1 MQRQSKTIMKDKK
14 VRLQILE
21 EDNLAE
27 PFEKAGEDN
36 LAPPTEKVGD
46 KPLSSEMVKQINNLQ
61 SEANPSS
68 PQILL
73 KTMLQVFYDSN
84 PFAKTNRVN
93 PEVEVKFGTRGIKY
107 LTRIDYDNV
116 IKKLKSS
123 GFTCTN
129 EAGNYYL
136 RIYSEFLDTNT
147 GKFKLSQS
155 IRTEITGFQAIQEFC
170 RVNDIKKLIHS
181 DGYRDSVAFVDK
193 ASVVIGERNG
203 SKIFL
208 KDVVFPDFNFS
219 VSYRNEKTIPFT
231 DKRATTIAQDWT
243 KTKKTFRYL
252 NRVTFKRD
260 DLPVKADI
268 SIVKNS
274 QKDDSGFKKAYTMT
288 EAGIFSNQETY
299 DIELEV
305 DNSRIGPG
313 TEYNTPEKIEEA
325 IRKTIKYVLSGL
337 QGTNYPIS
345 IREQKDVLR
354 SYMQMLHGKEKAGK
368 PAFPSDFIGP
378 QSYTLQMQNIVPLD
392 ENMNVPN
399 IRKNYVVTEKADG
412 DRALMYISDHGKI
425 YLLNTGMNVIF
436 TGAKTKDPIL
446 YNTLLDGE
454 LILHNKTG
462 DYINLFTAFDVYY
475 YDNQDVRA
483 FGFISVNKDKEE
495 KEDKKN
501 QYRYPILKDI
511 VKKLRPVSIV
521 NDEIS
526 PLRITAKEFYPIHF
540 TANGIFNGCS
550 YIQKKIDD
558 SLFEYN
564 TDGLI
569 FTPALFGVGADK
581 QGKAGPL
588 YKTTWDYSFK
598 WKPAEF
604 NTIDFLVTT
613 MKTNAGEDI
622 ITPIFQDGVNNENI
636 MQLNQYKTLVLNVGF
651 DERKHGFINP
661 CQDVID
667 DKLPDPSDNLDNED
681 NYQKQRFYP
690 TKPYD
695 VNAGLCKIMLQMDGN
710 GVLQMKTEEEEVFGD
725 MTIVEFRYEMTR
737 EEGWRWVPLR
747 VRYDKTSE
755 LKLSL
760 LGIGKPNYGNAY
772 HVADSNWKS
781 IHNPITIKMITTGTD
796 IPENIADEDVYYN
809 RQVKTRDTKA
819 LRDFHNLFVKK
830 KLITGASKRGDILI
844 DMACGKGGD
853 FPKWISAHLSFVF
866 GIDISKDN
874 LENRLDGACARFLVN
889 RRKFKNIPYTLFVN
903 GDCRYNIRDGS
914 AMLNDKAKAISKA
927 VFGEG
932 PREDRIGAGV
942 LRQYGKGAAGFN
954 VTSCQFA
961 IHYFS
966 QDATIFKNFMRN
978 VAECTDLNGY
988 FIGTSYDGN
997 LVFQMLKNK
1006 AYGESIEILDQ
1017 GTKIW
1022 EIRKQYTQ
1030 MVLEDDVSSLG
1041 YQIDVFQESI
1051 NKMIPEFLINYNY
1064 LNRAMENYGFR
1075 LITREEAQAMGL
1087 PEGSGLF
1094 SELYSYMNE
1103 EIKQNRSKKYDYG
1116 DAFKMTA
1123 YEKKISFLNRYFIY
1137 KKIRQVN
1144 AAKVTLE
1151 EKSILN
1157 ELEEP
1162 SVTSQKKTIKTKK
1175 TQEDQDEYE
1184 EQDKETVLSTLAAAP
1199 LLKKKATRVPK
1210 KKLVIIDE

>member
-1 MQRQSKTIMKDKK
+1 MQRSKQKK
-14 VRLQILE
+14 LQIE
-21 EDNLAE
+21 EGKKIPE
-27 PFEKAGEDN
+27 PEEQAI
-36 LAPPTEKVGD
+36 D
-46 KPLSSEMVKQINNLQ
+46 KPLSGETVQQINRLQ
-61 SEANPSS
+61 NETNPSS

-73 KTMLQVFYDSN
+73 KTMLQLFYNSN
-84 PFAKTNRVN
+84 PFVKTGSTNH
-93 PEVEVKFGTRGIKY
+93 EVEVKFGTRGIKM

-116 IKKLKSS
+116 IKKLKAS

-136 RIYSEFLDTNT
+136 RIYSEFLDKNT

-170 RVNDIKKLIHS
+170 RVNDIKKLIHN
-181 DGYRDSVAFVDK
+181 DGFRNSVGFVDK
-193 ASVVIGERNG
+193 ASVVIGEKNG

-208 KDVVFPDFNFS
+208 KDVLFPDFNFS
-219 VSYRNEKTIPFT
+219 VSYRNEKNISFL
-231 DKRATTIAQDWT
+231 DRRAESIANDWT
-243 KTKKTFRYL
+243 QTKKTFRYL

-274 QKDDSGFKKAYTMT
+274 PKDESGGFKKAYTMT
-288 EAGIFSNQETY
+288 EAGIFASQETY

-305 DNSRIGPG
+305 DNTRIGPG

-345 IREQKDVLR
+345 IKEQKDVLR
-354 SYMQMLHGKEKAGK
+354 SYMKLLHGDEEKAGK
-368 PAFPSDFIGP
+368 PAYPSDFIGP

-399 IRKNYVVTEKADG
+399 IRQQYVVTEKADG
-412 DRALMYISDHGKI
+412 DRALLYISGQGKI
-425 YLLNTGMNVIF
+425 YLLNTNMNVMF
-436 TGAKTKDPIL
+436 TGSKTEDPIL

-454 LILHNKTG
+454 LILHNKSG
-462 DYINLFTAFDVYY
+462 DFINLYTAFDVYY
-475 YDNQDVRA
+475 YDKQDIRA
-483 FGFISVNKDKEE
+483 FGLIPVNKDNEKEKEKEKE

-511 VKKLRPVSIV
+511 VKKLKPKSVI

-526 PLRITAKEFYPIHF
+526 PIRITCKEFYPLHF
-540 TANGIFNGCS
+540 TPNGIFNGCS

-569 FTPALFGVGADK
+569 FTPALLGVAADK

-613 MKTNAGEDI
+613 IKTNAGEDI
-622 ITPIFQDGVNNENI
+622 VTPVFQDGVNNES
-636 MQLNQYKTLVLNVGF
+636 MVQLNQYKTLVLNVGF

-661 CQDVID
+661 CQDVIE
-667 DKLPDPSDNLDNED
+667 DKLPDPSENLDNEE
-681 NYQKQRFYP
+681 NYRKQRFYP

-695 VNAGLCKIMLQMDGN
+695 VNAGLCKIMLQLDGN
-710 GVLQMKTEEEEVFGD
+710 DVLQMKTEEEEVFDD
-725 MTIVEFRYEMTR
+725 MTIVEFRYDMTR
-737 EEGWRWVPLR
+737 DEGWRWVPLR

-755 LKLSL
+755 LKQSL
-760 LGIGKPNYGNAY
+760 LGQGKPNYGNAY

-781 IHNPITIKMITTGTD
+781 IHNPITIKMLTTGTD
-796 IPENIADEDVYYN
+796 IPENIADEDIYYN
-809 RQVKTRDTKA
+809 RQVKTTDTKA
-819 LRDFHNLFVKK
+819 LRDFHNLYVKK
-830 KLITGASKRGDILI
+830 KLITGVGKRGDTLI

-853 FPKWISAHLSFVF
+853 FPKWITAHLSFVF

-889 RRKFKNIPYTLFVN
+889 RKKFKNMPYALFVN

-914 AMLNDKAKAISKA
+914 AMLNDKAKAITKA

-932 PREDRIGAGV
+932 PKDERIGAGV

-954 VTSCQFA
+954 VTSSQFA
-961 IHYFS
+961 IHYFT
-966 QDATIFKNFMRN
+966 QTPDIFKNFIRN
-978 VAECTDLNGY
+978 VAECTALQGY
-988 FIGTSYDGN
+988 FIGTCYDGME
-997 LVFQMLKNK
+997 VFKMLKNK
-1006 AYGESIEILDQ
+1006 ALGESVEIVDR

-1022 EIRKQYTQ
+1022 EMQKQYTQ
-1030 MVLEDDVSSLG
+1030 QVFEDDISSLG

-1051 NKMIPEFLINYNY
+1051 NKMIPEFLVNFNY
-1064 LNRAMENYGFR
+1064 LNRVMVNYGFR
-1075 LITREEAQAMGL
+1075 LATREEARDMGL

-1094 SELYSYMNE
+1094 GELYSYMTE
-1103 EIKQNRSKKYDYG
+1103 EIKQYKSKKYDYG
-1116 DAFKMTA
+1116 DAYKMTA

-1137 KKIRQVN
+1137 KKIHQVN
-1144 AAKVTLE
+1144 TTKITLDQE
-1151 EKSILN
+1151 ANQSLLN

-1162 SVTSQKKTIKTKK
+1162 VVPIETKK
-1175 TQEDQDEYE
+1175 P
-1184 EQDKETVLSTLAAAP
+1184 KKVA
-1199 LLKKKATRVPK
+1199 KKKFTI
-1210 KKLVIIDE
+1210 LDE